1 MYLTHLDSR
10 CKWSEPL
17 RQCPSE
23 SGTFEVELG
32 NGYTAEIDY
41 DVRYRDEIGGSY
53 ENWDFEHIT
62 VIDYE
67 YYEVLSVWD
76 EEGNECPDIVKQLKE
91 KLR

>member
-1 MYLTHLDSR
+1 MQLDINAMVQTIYNES
-10 CKWSEPL
+10 
-17 RQCPSE
+17 PSE

-67 YYEVLSVWD
+67 YYKVLAVWD
-76 EEGNECPDIVKQLKE
+76 EEGDEHPDIVKQLNE